1 MWGNIRLY
9 GKDNPCT
16 EQTLTPSILWLLL
29 LTLVSIG
36 YAIWLFK
43 HSDYSTWE
51 TILYIPVFLVGR
63 MLWRVSFT
71 NSAPEALKQGAI
83 LAANHRSS
91 VDPFFVQLAARR
103 RVHWMVAREFC
114 EHFIFGKVL
123 KPFMVIP
130 TNRSGLDLNSTK
142 LAIQFAQEGRLVGM
156 FPEGKINITSAPLLP
171 IRGGAAMVAIKTG
184 VPVIPLYIEGSPYCR
199 TVWSPILM
207 PARVRITFGE
217 PIYPRLTSSAQN
229 GNGLAIADLESTAES
244 DSSATD
250 SAQLQLQDLILR
262 WGEQVVAMSGHSSD
276 FQVQLGTG
284 SRKRRQLRTVG

>member
-1 MWGNIRLY
+1 L
-9 GKDNPCT
+9 
-16 EQTLTPSILWLLL
+16 ELTLTPSILWLLL
-29 LTLVSIG
+29 LIVLAIG
-36 YAIWLFK
+36 YAVWLFK

-51 TILYIPVFLVGR
+51 TILYVPVFLVGR

-71 NSAPEALKQGAI
+71 NEAPAALKNGAI

-91 VDPFFVQLAARR
+91 VDPFFVQLAAKR

-142 LAIQFAQEGRLVGM
+142 LAIQYAQEGRLVGM
-156 FPEGKINITSAPLLP
+156 FPEGKINITPAPLLA

-184 VPVIPLYIEGSPYCR
+184 VPVIPLYIEGSPYRR

-217 PIYPRLTSSAQN
+217 PIYPRATMSNGSSHVEAN
-229 GNGLAIADLESTAES
+229 GDANASPDLSGDCENNT
-244 DSSATD
+244 TD
-250 SAQLQLQDLILR
+250 SAQIQLQDLILR
-262 WGEQVVAMSGHSSD
+262 WGEQVVAMSGHAAD
-276 FQVQLGTG
+276 FKVQVGTG
-284 SRKRRQLRTVG
+284 KRRNRPLKSVG

>member
-1 MWGNIRLY
+1 M
-9 GKDNPCT
+9 
-16 EQTLTPSILWLLL
+16 
-29 LTLVSIG
+29 VAIG

-51 TILYIPVFLVGR
+51 TILYVPVYVVGR

-71 NSAPEALKQGAI
+71 NNAPAALQSGAI

-114 EHFIFGKVL
+114 EHVIFGKIL

-142 LAIQFAQEGRLVGM
+142 LAIQYAQSGRLVGM

-184 VPVIPLYIEGSPYCR
+184 VPVIPLYIEGSPYRR
-199 TVWSPILM
+199 TVWSPLLM

-217 PIYPRLTSSAQN
+217 PIYPKSSTNEETSSDANQN
-229 GNGLAIADLESTAES
+229 SS
-244 DSSATD
+244 SSANSELSQLDSKAQASTD
-250 SAQLQLQDLILR
+250 SAQAQLQDLILR
-262 WGEQVVAMSGHSSD
+262 WGQQVVALSGHPTD
-276 FQVQLGTG
+276 FQVQLGAG
-284 SRKRRQLRTVG
+284 SRKRQRN